1 MNAPELVRNHTNEG
15 IYCALVVRGGR
26 KWLRVV
32 ILDARAQGAAYREAR
47 KRGAD
52 GTSANHCLHRTTAVI
67 GPRILFFGLRFPPRG
82 P

>member
-32 ILDARAQGAAYREAR
+32 ILDSSMCARARCG
-47 KRGAD
+47 
-52 GTSANHCLHRTTAVI
+52 L
-67 GPRILFFGLRFPPRG
+67 PRSQETGG
-82 P
+82 

>member
-32 ILDARAQGAAYREAR
+32 ILDSSMRVR
-47 KRGAD
+47 KVRLTEKLGN
-52 GTSANHCLHRTTAVI
+52 G
-67 GPRILFFGLRFPPRG
+67 G
-82 P
+82 